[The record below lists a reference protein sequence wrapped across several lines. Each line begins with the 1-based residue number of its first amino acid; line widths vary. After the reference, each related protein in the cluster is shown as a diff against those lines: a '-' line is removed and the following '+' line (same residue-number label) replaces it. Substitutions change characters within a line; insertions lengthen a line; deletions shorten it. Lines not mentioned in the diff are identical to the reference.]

1 MFAEII
7 EQAAEAAARQNPKQ
21 DADYYGEDGLLY
33 CGMCHS
39 QKQCRVTFR
48 GVESVVYCDCICE
61 TERLAAQKARRN
73 QEENERRRALCFSDG
88 KYRSARFE
96 TDDKRNA
103 ELSKLCRRYADT
115 FTLESKWLLLYGG
128 CGTGKTYAAAIITN
142 ALIDKGMICRFTSI
156 HEIERQLWNNADKS
170 TALDALCYC
179 DLLVIDD
186 FGAERKTEYMSEIT
200 FSVID
205 GRLRS
210 GRPCLITTNLSLA
223 DFSAP
228 TNMAE
233 KRIVSRIFEKL
244 IPYEVK
250 GSDRRFENLRQ
261 SSRTAL
267 RDLLDG

>member
-1 MFAEII
+1 MFSEII
-7 EQAAEAAARQNPKQ
+7 EQTAEAAARQNPKQ

-48 GVESVVYCDCICE
+48 GVESVVYCDCICA
-61 TERLAAQKARRN
+61 TARLAAQKARRN
-73 QEENERRRALCFSDG
+73 QEENERRRALCFSDE
-88 KYRSARFE
+88 KFRQARFE

-103 ELSKLCRRYADT
+103 ELSKLCRRYAET
-115 FTLESKWLLLYGG
+115 FTLKSKWLLLFGE
-128 CGTGKTYAAAIITN
+128 CGTGKTYISAAIVN
-142 ALIDKGMICRFTSI
+142 ALIDKGLYCRFTSI
-156 HEIERQLWNNADKS
+156 PEIERTLWNNPDKS
-170 TALDALCYC
+170 AALDSLFYC
-179 DLLVIDD
+179 DLLILDD
-186 FGAERKTEYMSEIT
+186 FGAERKTEYMDEIK

-210 GRPCLITTNLSLA
+210 GRPCILTTNLSLS

-228 TNMAE
+228 ANTAE
-233 KRIVSRIFEKL
+233 KRITSRIFENA

-250 GSDRRFENLRQ
+250 GTDRRFENLRQ
-261 SSRTAL
+261 SSRAAL